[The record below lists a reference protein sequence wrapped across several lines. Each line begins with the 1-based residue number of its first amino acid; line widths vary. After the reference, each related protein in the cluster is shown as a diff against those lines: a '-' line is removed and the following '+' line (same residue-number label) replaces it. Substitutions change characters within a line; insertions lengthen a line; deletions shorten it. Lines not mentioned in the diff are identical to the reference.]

1 VLERV
6 DLREELLAR
15 AEVLRVALAL
25 MEALRGD
32 SLGLGEPSPKER
44 AERRA
49 VAHLGVRPDGRR
61 GFEVRGAGAEVLAR
75 LRLAGL
81 GE

>member
-6 DLREELLAR
+6 NLREELLAR

-32 SLGLGEPSPKER
+32 ALGLGESSAEER

-49 VAHLGVRPDGRR
+49 VAHFGVRPDGRGR
-61 GFEVRGAGAEVLAR
+61 FEVRGASAEVLTR